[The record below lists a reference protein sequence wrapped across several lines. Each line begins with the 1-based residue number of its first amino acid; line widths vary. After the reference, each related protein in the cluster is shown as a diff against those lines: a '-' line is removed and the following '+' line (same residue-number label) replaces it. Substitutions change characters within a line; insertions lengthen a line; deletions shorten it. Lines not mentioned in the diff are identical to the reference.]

1 MAERKA
7 TIIYNPMSGRAGK
20 RAEEA
25 AEMARLLKER
35 GIATEAKATTAPDD
49 ATRLAGEAIAKG
61 SNIIISYG
69 GDGTLNE
76 VIQAM
81 VGSDAVLGV
90 WAGGTANV
98 VARDLNLPRST
109 KCLAEVIA
117 AGKTKRI
124 ALGVA
129 SSSPLSVA
137 RSPLSVDKSNESASI
152 FEMRSADVE
161 SGVLQVEQRAVQY
174 GLQTQNDE
182 LRTTDYGLRTK
193 RYFFMFAGVG
203 LDASIARG
211 VNRKLKRKTGEF
223 AFWVSGIK
231 HLLMWGGDPFTVE
244 VDGRK
249 YESAFTLVGNGKSYG
264 GNLEMAKNARL
275 EDPEFEV
282 FMMPRYKFNVAYL
295 FALVKCFFKKPEKT
309 GAKIVKGNRVTMY
322 SDKEIW
328 VELDGELVGTLPMT
342 FEVLP
347 DALSVIVL

>member
-25 AEMARLLKER
+25 AEMVRLLKEH
-35 GIATEAKATTAPDD
+35 GMAAEAKATTAPDD
-49 ATRLAGEAIAKG
+49 ATRLAGEAIARG

-81 VGSDAVLGV
+81 VGNDAVLGV

-109 KCLAEVIA
+109 KRLAEVIA

-129 SSSPLSVA
+129 S
-137 RSPLSVDKSNESASI
+137 RSPLSLVPGPLSIEEDTPYASI
-152 FEMRSADVE
+152 FETRNADGKREALVR
-161 SGVLQVEQRAVQY
+161 EQR
-174 GLQTQNDE
+174 
-182 LRTTDYGLRTK
+182 TK
-193 RYFFMFAGVG
+193 DQGQGTSRFFFMFAGIG

-231 HLLMWGGDPFTVE
+231 HLLRWGGDPFTVE

-264 GNLEMAKNARL
+264 GNLEMTKNARL

-282 FMMPRYKFNVAYL
+282 FMMPRYKINVAYL
-295 FALVKCFFKKPEKT
+295 FALVRCFFKKPEKT
-309 GAKIVKGNRVTMY
+309 GAKIVKSNRVTMY

-347 DALSVIVL
+347 DALSVIVP